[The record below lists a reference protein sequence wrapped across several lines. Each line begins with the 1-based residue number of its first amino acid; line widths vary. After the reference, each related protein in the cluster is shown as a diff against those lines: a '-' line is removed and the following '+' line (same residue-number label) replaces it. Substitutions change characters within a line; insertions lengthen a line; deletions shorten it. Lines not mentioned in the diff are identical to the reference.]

1 MELLDWKRSLTVFV
15 PERSDSKPKKTRF
28 DRANLVLPPQMSASG
43 ITGWRYSRGL
53 FGALS
58 IEAALLTAEKES
70 FRALGLA
77 FIGYALSDQTA
88 EFRIALG
95 ACDGG
100 LAQIVLW
107 PSTYDT
113 SLEEKLGFNHR
124 VSVSAVHYRPKV
136 PEGNPNYTNS
146 DQDDPT
152 YPREHLPFC
161 SLGWS
166 DYADVVLPDRPVCLH
181 FLGTAPSLIWFGK
194 FLLNFGLTDTIA
206 RLAYLYNAVEPYESL
221 AKGSAELRLT
231 ESNAGQ
237 PSMFPPNFLNKHSEN
252 FLDAYNEALTS
263 PDDDPKSRPPP
274 FGVPIRLDDD

>member
-28 DRANLVLPPQMSASG
+28 DRANLVLPSQMSASG
-43 ITGWRYSRGL
+43 ITGFRYSRGL

-77 FIGYALSDQTA
+77 FISYALSDQTA

-95 ACDGG
+95 EYDGG

-107 PSTYDT
+107 LSTYDT

-136 PEGNPNYTNS
+136 PEDNPNYTTGE
-146 DQDDPT
+146 QDDPT

-166 DYADVVLPDRPVCLH
+166 DSAEVVLPDQPVCLH

-206 RLAYLYNAVEPYESL
+206 RLAYLYNAVEPCESL

-231 ESNAGQ
+231 ESNEGK
-237 PSMFPPNFLNKHSEN
+237 PSMFPPNFLKPYPPGW
-252 FLDAYNEALTS
+252 FDRDAPTS
-263 PDDDPKSRPPP
+263 PDDDDPKLRLPP
-274 FGVPIRLDDD
+274 FGVPFRLDDD